1 MKLQNPKGSIGDI
14 KISVIDILKTE
25 SYNIEFLKSFID
37 ERVLFVA

>member
-1 MKLQNPKGSIGDI
+1 MKLQNPKGSLRDM

-25 SYNIEFLKSFID
+25 GYNIEFLNSFID